1 MHRIF
6 SGLLAVL
13 FILTL
18 TLSACAPQ
26 ETEVPVVPQVPT
38 DTPAPLFTPTPAP
51 RILNICLGDE
61 PNTLYPYGGPNSAA
75 RSVLSAI
82 FDGPMDVV
90 EYGYEPVIL
99 ENIPTLEDRNA
110 QIAPATVRAGSRVV
124 AFDGSL
130 ATLAAGTK
138 VRPSGCRT
146 DGCVVTYD
154 GSSELKMD
162 QMIVTFTLLEGL
174 TWSDGAPLT
183 ADDSVYSF
191 ELASDNAAPVS
202 KFVIERT
209 QAYETA
215 DERTVQ
221 WWGIPG
227 YIAPDY
233 FTNFWMPLPKHAWEQ
248 LTAAQLPRA
257 ETSSKLPVGWGPY
270 IIKEWKAGESIRLVK
285 NLNYFRADEG
295 LPKFDEL
302 NFLIFQDANAAL
314 TALTN
319 GACDVLD
326 PSVRLDGQVGFLQQM
341 QEQDQA
347 QLLTAQS
354 STMEWLGIGITPASY
369 DDGYNVSARQDRPDI
384 FADVRARQAVALCL
398 DRQKVVDTVLFG
410 LSQAPDSYLPSDHPL
425 HNGNIQTY
433 AFNPVSGN
441 QILQQAGW
449 VDHDKDPSTP
459 RQSFGVTN
467 VPNGTP
473 LVLNYVTTSATQRRQ
488 VVDILAQSLAQCGIG
503 INPVYETA
511 VDLYAPGPDGPL
523 FGRQFDL
530 VEYSIGVNSLEP
542 QCGWFTSSQIPN
554 EANNWTGTNVSGYKN
569 PEFDSACRQAN
580 QSLPEDAEY
589 ALHQQA
595 QTIFAA
601 DLPSIPLYL
610 RLRIAAARPDF
621 CGFAL
626 DPSSAYP
633 LAGLESFDYGSA
645 CSP

>member
-1 MHRIF
+1 MRRTF
-6 SGLLAVL
+6 SGILAGVLTGILL
-13 FILTL
+13 
-18 TLSACAPQ
+18 LSACAPQ
-26 ETEVPVVPQVPT
+26 ETEIPVVPQIPT
-38 DTPAPLFTPTPAP
+38 DTPTPLVTPTPVP

-61 PNTLYPYGGPNSAA
+61 PNTLYPYGSPNSAA
-75 RSVLSAI
+75 RSVLSAV

-110 QIAPATVRAGSRVV
+110 QIAPATVRAGTLVTASDGRVV
-124 AFDGSL
+124 
-130 ATLAAGTK
+130 TLAAGTK
-138 VRPSGCRT
+138 VRPSGCRAN
-146 DGCVVTYD
+146 DCVVTYD

-162 QMIVTFTLLEGL
+162 QMIVTFTLLDGL
-174 TWSDGAPLT
+174 VWSDGAPLT

-191 ELASDNAAPVS
+191 ELASGTAASIS

-209 QAYETA
+209 QTYEAA
-215 DERTVQ
+215 DEKTVQ

-227 YIAPDY
+227 FADPDY
-233 FTNFWMPLPKHAWEQ
+233 YTNFWMPLPQHAWES
-248 LTAAQLPRA
+248 LTPDQLPQA
-257 ETSSKLPVGWGPY
+257 EASSKLPVGWGPY
-270 IIKEWKAGESIRLVK
+270 ILKEWKAGESIRLVK

-302 NFLIFQDANAAL
+302 NFLIIEDANAAL
-314 TALTN
+314 TALTD
-319 GACDVLD
+319 GTCDVLD

-347 QLLTAQS
+347 QLLTTQS
-354 STMEWLGIGITPASY
+354 GTMEWLGIGISPASY
-369 DDGYNVSARQDRPDI
+369 DNGYNVSAKQDRPDI
-384 FADVRARQAVALCL
+384 FADARTRQAIAVCL

-410 LSQAPDSYLPSDHPL
+410 LSQVPDSYLPSDHPL
-425 HNGNIQTY
+425 HNGNIQNY

-449 VDHDKDPSTP
+449 VDHDGDSSTP

-473 LVLNYVTTSATQRRQ
+473 LTLNYVTTSATQRRQ

-503 INPVYETA
+503 LIPAYETA

-530 VEYSIGVNSLEP
+530 AEYSIGVNSLEP
-542 QCGWFTSSQIPN
+542 QCGWFTAAQIPN
-554 EANNWTGTNVSGYKN
+554 EANNWVGANVSGYNN
-569 PEFDSACRQAN
+569 PEFDSACLQAN

-589 ALHQQA
+589 ALHQEAQA
-595 QTIFAA
+595 IFAA

-610 RLRIAAARPDF
+610 RLRIAAARPDM

-633 LAGLESFDYGSA
+633 LAGLESFDYGKS
-645 CSP
+645 CLP

>member
-1 MHRIF
+1 MRRTF
-6 SGLLAVL
+6 SGILAGVLTGILL
-13 FILTL
+13 
-18 TLSACAPQ
+18 LSACAPQ
-26 ETEVPVVPQVPT
+26 ETEIPVVPQIPT
-38 DTPAPLFTPTPAP
+38 DTPTPPVTPTPVP

-61 PNTLYPYGGPNSAA
+61 PNTLYPYGSPNSAA
-75 RSVLSAI
+75 RSVLSAV

-110 QIAPATVRAGSRVV
+110 QIAPATVRAGTLVTASDGRVV
-124 AFDGSL
+124 
-130 ATLAAGTK
+130 TLAAGTK
-138 VRPSGCRT
+138 VRPSGCRAN
-146 DGCVVTYD
+146 DCVVTYD

-162 QMIVTFTLLEGL
+162 QMIVTFTLLDGL
-174 TWSDGAPLT
+174 VWSDGAPLT

-191 ELASDNAAPVS
+191 ELASGTAASSS

-209 QAYETA
+209 QTYEAA
-215 DERTVQ
+215 DEKTVQ

-227 YIAPDY
+227 FTDPDY
-233 FTNFWMPLPKHAWEQ
+233 YTNFWMPLPQHAWES
-248 LTAAQLPRA
+248 LTPDQLPQA
-257 ETSSKLPVGWGPY
+257 EASSKLPVGWGPY
-270 IIKEWKAGESIRLVK
+270 ILKEWKAGESIRLVK

-302 NFLIFQDANAAL
+302 HFLIIEDANAAL
-314 TALTN
+314 TALTD
-319 GACDVLD
+319 GTCDVLD

-354 STMEWLGIGITPASY
+354 GTMEWLGIGISPASY
-369 DDGYNVSARQDRPDI
+369 DNGYNVSAKQDRPDI
-384 FADVRARQAVALCL
+384 FADARTRQAIAVCL

-410 LSQAPDSYLPSDHPL
+410 LSQVPDSYLPSDHPL
-425 HNGNIQTY
+425 HNGNIQNY

-449 VDHDKDPSTP
+449 VDHDGDSSTP

-473 LVLNYVTTSATQRRQ
+473 LTLNYVTTSATQRRQ

-503 INPVYETA
+503 LIPAYETA

-530 VEYSIGVNSLEP
+530 AEYSIGVNSLEP
-542 QCGWFTSSQIPN
+542 QCGWFTAAQIPN
-554 EANNWTGTNVSGYKN
+554 EANNWVGANVSGYNN
-569 PEFDSACRQAN
+569 PEFDSACLQAN

-589 ALHQQA
+589 ALHQEAQA
-595 QTIFAA
+595 IFAA

-610 RLRIAAARPDF
+610 RLRIAAARPDM

-633 LAGLESFDYGSA
+633 LAGLESFDYGNS
-645 CSP
+645 CLP